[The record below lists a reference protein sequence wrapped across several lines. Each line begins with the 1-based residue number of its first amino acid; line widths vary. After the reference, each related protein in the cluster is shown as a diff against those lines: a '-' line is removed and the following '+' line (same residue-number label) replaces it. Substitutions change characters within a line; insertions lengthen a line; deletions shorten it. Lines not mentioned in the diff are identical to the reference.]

1 MSAKPTYRI
10 DGRQFGTFE
19 EFTLHFGA
27 SVLGGAAWGESLN
40 AFNDVLRGGFGT
52 PDGGFRLVWEHSGL
66 SRERLGHAET
76 ARCLECA
83 AQASRDVAHRQVLE
97 DLARSARRGEGT
109 TVFDWIVQIL
119 RNHGEGGAEP
129 EDGIELE
136 FR

>member
-10 DGRQFGTFE
+10 DGRHFGSFE
-19 EFTLHFGA
+19 EFAIHFGA
-27 SVLGGAAWGESLN
+27 NVLGGTPWGESLN

-52 PDGGFRLVWEHSGL
+52 PDGGFRLVWENSAL

-83 AQASRDVAHRQVLE
+83 AQASRDVAFKQVLE
-97 DLARSARRGEGT
+97 DLARAARHGEGT
-109 TVFDWIVQIL
+109 TVFDWIVEIL
-119 RNHGEGGAEP
+119 RNHGEGGSEP